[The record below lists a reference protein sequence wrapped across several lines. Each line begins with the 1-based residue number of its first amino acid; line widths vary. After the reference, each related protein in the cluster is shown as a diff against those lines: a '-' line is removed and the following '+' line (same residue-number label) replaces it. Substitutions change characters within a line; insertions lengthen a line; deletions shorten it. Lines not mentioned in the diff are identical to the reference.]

1 LEAATEPGS
10 SSRLVA
16 ELKSGIAETFANLER
31 QATEIVTDAETRGRA
46 IVEAA
51 ERQAEERAA
60 EIVALAEE
68 RARETLEEAEREAE
82 TTRQRIQREA
92 HALRSRLQTTLSD
105 LHGITG
111 GEPAQVVED
120 EGADAPVASDE
131 RAPTEEDESP
141 QRRLGGILKRQQP
154 EPSGRGSKNA
164 AVEEKL
170 ARMAVKKMASAGASR
185 DQLVHRVS
193 NRFQVEDAEA
203 IVDDVLE
210 AGAGV

>member
-1 LEAATEPGS
+1 MAPGS
-10 SSRLVA
+10 SSGLVD

-51 ERQAEERAA
+51 EREAEERASA
-60 EIVALAEE
+60 IVALAEE
-68 RARETLEEAEREAE
+68 RARETLDEAEREAE

-92 HALRSRLQTTLSD
+92 HALRTRLQTTLSD

-111 GEPAQVVED
+111 GEPAQV
-120 EGADAPVASDE
+120 A
-131 RAPTEEDESP
+131 
-141 QRRLGGILKRQQP
+141 
-154 EPSGRGSKNA
+154 EPDTAGRGSKNA
-164 AVEEKL
+164 GVEEKL

-185 DQLVHRVS
+185 DQLVNRVS